1 MRCDARVCRALFARY
16 SVTKI
21 VARMKSGPG
30 ELGNVYW
37 VEVCNVRDESLRSF
51 RAALSDSWAAEP
63 LDGMISCE

>member
-30 ELGNVYW
+30 ELGNVHYGGS
-37 VEVCNVRDESLRSF
+37 NLRGESIRSSC
-51 RAALSDSWAAEP
+51 AALSDSWAAEP